1 MVLGKILT
9 LVPLFVF
16 MIHEEEAP
24 EFLELGHPWQPAAQA
39 LLLWEAGITAV
50 HCSRAVSA

>member
-9 LVPLFVF
+9 LVPLLVF